1 MTCRPTRCGRWP
13 ASAAS
18 RPAPRRWAWPWET
31 ACAPASKIIY
41 GSTTAAPSKPAMPS
55 WSSVLLRWPRPRA
68 VRWPVRVT
76 CVPGWACG
84 SCHERTGHLWRQQHR
99 LGLVRLRTG
108 LRPAHRPGGD
118 PLARTGRP
126 AQRVAALAAHG
137 MPPTIIALDQFVPQP
152 GQQYLLGPTTPTRAV
167 LAQLLEQRFGLEFCT
182 LVHPTAYVSP
192 LATLGPGV
200 FVGANSAIGPGA
212 KLAAHVFVNRGVTIG
227 HDTRI
232 AAFARVQPGAN
243 VGGLGEIGAGATIG
257 IGATVIERVVIGAG
271 AYVGAGA
278 VVTADVAP
286 HVLVVGVPAKFKKNL
301 EP

>member
-1 MTCRPTRCGRWP
+1 MSGLVIFG
-13 ASAAS
+13 ASNIVS
-18 RPAPRRWAWPWET
+18 DLFD
-31 ACAPASKIIY
+31 CA
-41 GSTTAAPSKPAMPS
+41 
-55 WSSVLLRWPRPRA
+55 L
-68 VRWPVRVT
+68 
-76 CVPGWACG
+76 ACG
-84 SCHERTGHLWRQQHR
+84 LRIDQVVIHL
-99 LGLVRLRTG
+99 
-108 LRPAHRPGGD
+108 PGPED
-118 PLARTGRP
+118 PRSTPL

-243 VGGLGEIGAGATIG
+243 VG
-257 IGATVIERVVIGAG
+257 
-271 AYVGAGA
+271 AGA

>member
-1 MTCRPTRCGRWP
+1 MSGLVIFG
-13 ASAAS
+13 ASNIVS
-18 RPAPRRWAWPWET
+18 DLFD
-31 ACAPASKIIY
+31 CA
-41 GSTTAAPSKPAMPS
+41 
-55 WSSVLLRWPRPRA
+55 L
-68 VRWPVRVT
+68 
-76 CVPGWACG
+76 ACG
-84 SCHERTGHLWRQQHR
+84 LRIDQVVIHL
-99 LGLVRLRTG
+99 
-108 LRPAHRPGGD
+108 PEPED
-118 PLARTGRP
+118 PRSTPL

-257 IGATVIERVVIGAG
+257 IGATVIERVVIGAACAGGGRARQIQEEPG
-271 AYVGAGA
+271 AL
-278 VVTADVAP
+278 TAR
-286 HVLVVGVPAKFKKNL
+286 GTPARRRR
-301 EP
+301 